1 MSGERLVVVGGV
13 AAGMSAASQAKRRR
27 PQLEVIALEKGRYV
41 SYGACGMPYNI
52 MDPGRS
58 IDDLV
63 VIAPEEFRTERG
75 IDVRLQHCVEEIDIK
90 RREIAC
96 RWPEGSARMGFDKL
110 VIATGCRAHVPPAA
124 RMGLDG
130 VFVLHNL
137 EDAARI
143 KRYLLEPHVRRAAV
157 VGGGHIGLEMAE
169 VFATRGLEV
178 SLLKRSAGL
187 PPGYP
192 QDMSAKVLGELQRH
206 GVNFIS
212 PAEIQTLE
220 GQGRV
225 TGIVTTQGRLAAEL
239 VLFATGV
246 EPEVE
251 LALAAG
257 ISIGKSGAIE
267 VDRLQR
273 TSAEGIYAAGDC
285 CESWHRLLE
294 RGEFIPRGTTANKQ
308 GRIAGANLTGASEQ
322 FAGVLGT
329 SITKVFGLEVGHTGL
344 FEQQAKQ
351 ICPQTRAVTITART
365 RAHAYPGSK
374 EITIK
379 LVFDGSSGKLLGAQ
393 MVGGEQVAKRLDVI
407 AAAIQAGWTVEE
419 LAGLDASYAP
429 PYAPVWDP
437 ILVAANQARKKG

>member
-1 MSGERLVVVGGV
+1 MTGERLVVVGGV

-27 PQLEVIALEKGRYV
+27 PQMEVTVLEKGRYV

-52 MDPGRS
+52 MDPGRA

-63 VIAPEEFRTERG
+63 VITPDAFRTERG
-75 IDVRLQHCVEEIDIK
+75 IDVRLEHYVEEIDVK
-90 RREIAC
+90 RREITY
-96 RWPEGSARMGFDKL
+96 RQPERSARMGFDRL
-110 VIATGCRAHVPPAA
+110 VIATGCRPRVPPAA
-124 RMGLDG
+124 QLGLDG

-143 KRYLLEPHVRRAAV
+143 KRYLLEPQVKGAVV

-169 VFATRGLEV
+169 VFSARGLEV
-178 SLLKRSAGL
+178 TLLKRSEGL

-192 QDMSAKVLGELQRH
+192 PDMSAKVLKELRRQ
-206 GVNFIS
+206 GVNFVS
-212 PAEIQTLE
+212 PVEVRALE

-225 TGIVTTQGRLAAEL
+225 TGVETSRGRLAAEL

-251 LALAAG
+251 LARAAG
-257 ISIGKSGAIE
+257 IRIGRSGAIE
-267 VDRLQR
+267 VDRLQQ
-273 TSAEGIYAAGDC
+273 TSEEGIYAAGDC

-308 GRIAGANLTGASEQ
+308 GRIAGANVSGAHEQ

-351 ICPQTRAVTITART
+351 ICSQTRTATITART

-374 EITIK
+374 EITVK
-379 LVFDGSSGKLLGAQ
+379 LVFDGSNGRLLGAQ
-393 MVGGEQVAKRLDVI
+393 MVGGEHVAKRLDVV

-419 LAGLDASYAP
+419 LTGLDASYAP